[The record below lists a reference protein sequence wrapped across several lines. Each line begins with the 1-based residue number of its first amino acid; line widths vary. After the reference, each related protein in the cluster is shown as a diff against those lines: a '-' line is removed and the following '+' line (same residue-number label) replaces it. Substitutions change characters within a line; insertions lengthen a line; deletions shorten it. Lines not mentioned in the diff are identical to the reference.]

1 MEEVRMMGKR
11 LQRGLI
17 CLTLVATMTTTAI
30 AQEEAAAQPEAP
42 ATSAPAASATTT
54 ATDTAATSTD
64 TDSDT
69 DSEGAKSVPN
79 SEQTRESFERVL
91 RRYPP
96 QVGKVLKLDPALF
109 SNASYLANYPA
120 LAEFVAQHP
129 EVTHTPAFFL
139 ENIWIPNDRSPQT
152 PSQRAWEQTLE
163 VMSILTVMLVVV
175 GTLAWLIR
183 TLVEH
188 RRWSRLSRTQVEVH
202 GKLMDRLTSNEELMA
217 YMQTAAG
224 KRFLESAPIPLDST
238 PRAVSAPIGRILWS
252 VQVGLILAMVGFGLQ
267 FVAAAMDK
275 EVSQPPQAMGVL
287 AVFIGLG
294 FLLSA
299 LVSFLLSKRLG
310 LLNPGAAADASS
322 PAE

>member
-1 MEEVRMMGKR
+1 MMGKR

-17 CLTLVATMTTTAI
+17 CLTFVTMMATSAI
-30 AQEEAAAQPEAP
+30 AQENAATDPEAP
-42 ATSAPAASATTT
+42 ATSSATTS
-54 ATDTAATSTD
+54 ATGTTSVTETTATSTD
-64 TDSDT
+64 ADAE
-69 DSEGAKSVPN
+69 EGASDPN
-79 SEQTRESFERVL
+79 SEQTREAFQRVL
-91 RRYPP
+91 QRYPP

-109 SNASYLANYPA
+109 SNASYLANYPL
-120 LAEFVAQHP
+120 LAEFIAQHP
-129 EVTHTPAFFL
+129 EVAHTPAFFL
-139 ENIWIPNDRSPQT
+139 ENVWIPNDLAPPT
-152 PSQRAWEQTLE
+152 ASQRAWEQTMEGL
-163 VMSILTVMLVVV
+163 SILTIMLVVV

-217 YMQTAAG
+217 YMQTVAG
-224 KRFLESAPIPLDST
+224 KRFLESAPIPLDSS

-267 FVAAAMDK
+267 FVAHTIDK
-275 EVSQPPQAMGVL
+275 DVSQPPQAMGVL

-310 LLNPGAAADASS
+310 LLTAGSAADAPS